1 MSKSSALG
9 RGLESLI
16 PQTKTITEEVIPSA
30 QQELL
35 NISLESIQENPRQP
49 RKDFVP
55 EDLADLVI
63 SIKEHGILQPI
74 VVTKLGQG
82 FELIAGERRLRASRE
97 LELETIPAIVREA
110 SEQEKLELAL
120 IENVQR
126 AQLNAIEEAFAY
138 KALIEEFGLSQEKVA
153 ERVGK
158 SRSTIANDLRLLEL
172 PDEMCIALRSGKISK
187 GHARMLLS
195 EADFRRREKLFQEML
210 AGGMSVR
217 EAESRVLGIGKR
229 SSVKDPNI
237 AALEKTLRE
246 ALGTKI
252 DIKERGGKGNI
263 KISFYS
269 REELLDL
276 IDQFSSI

>member
-1 MSKSSALG
+1 MPKPSALG
-9 RGLESLI
+9 RGLGSLI
-16 PQTKTITEEVIPSA
+16 PQTKTITEELIPSA
-30 QQELL
+30 KQELL
-35 NISLESIQENPRQP
+35 NIPLGDSRENPRQP
-49 RKDFVP
+49 RKYFAP
-55 EDLADLVI
+55 EDLADLVA

-74 VVTKLGQG
+74 VVTRMGHG

-97 LELETIPAIVREA
+97 LDLETIPAIVREA

-158 SRSTIANDLRLLEL
+158 SRSTVANDLRLLEL
-172 PDEMCIALRSGKISK
+172 PDEMRSALRSGKITK
-187 GHARMLLS
+187 GHARMLLAES
-195 EADFRRREKLFQEML
+195 NDKKREKLFQEML
-210 AGGMSVR
+210 SGGMSVR
-217 EAESRVLGIGKR
+217 EAESRVLGSGKR
-229 SSVKDPNI
+229 ASTKDPNI
-237 AALEKTLRE
+237 AALEKSLRE

-252 DIKERGGKGNI
+252 GIKERGGKGSI

-269 REELLDL
+269 RDELLDL
-276 IDQFSSI
+276 IDRLSSI